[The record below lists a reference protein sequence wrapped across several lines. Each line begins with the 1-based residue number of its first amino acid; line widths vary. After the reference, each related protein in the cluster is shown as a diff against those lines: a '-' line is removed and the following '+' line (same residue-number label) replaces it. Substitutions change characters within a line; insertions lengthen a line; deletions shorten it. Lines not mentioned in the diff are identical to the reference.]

1 MTIKQRPEVHRHGS
15 CYTTPRS
22 WRPCSTAKKS
32 FWRSRACMG
41 TWAQTTVGAY
51 LITRCELE
59 RFDLFWWRDGDPPAR
74 LAGTEFFSPTGQ
86 MQLRKCPP
94 DWRALSRWATGAA
107 QQVADGARCATSA
120 AHSPGHRPANSPRDD
135 QRVCRTK
142 AVTLLAT
149 RTTTSSAT
157 AMSTMVPPGLRPR

>member
-32 FWRSRACMG
+32 FWRSGAEPA
-41 TWAQTTVGAY
+41 WALGRRLLSAPISSHVASLRGSTSFGGAMV
-51 LITRCELE
+51 TR
-59 RFDLFWWRDGDPPAR
+59 
-74 LAGTEFFSPTGQ
+74 
-86 MQLRKCPP
+86 PP
-94 DWRALSRWATGAA
+94 DWRVPSFSRQLGKCPYES
-107 QQVADGARCATSA
+107 ARQIGGHFPAGRRTA
-120 AHSPGHRPANSPRDD
+120 HDRRQTAHSPGCLPIGGPRDD
-135 QRVCRTK
+135 QRVCRAK

>member
-59 RFDLFWWRDGDPPAR
+59 RFDLFWGRAGDPPAR
-74 LAGTEFFSPTGQ
+74 WGGPVFSPPRGK
-86 MQLRKCPP
+86 MHFPRGPP
-94 DWRALSRWATGAA
+94 VGRPLSRWATGAA

-142 AVTLLAT
+142 AVTLLAA
-149 RTTTSSAT
+149 RIATSSAT